1 MKIVLFII
9 RYLFVLIYLTTS
21 LGKLLDN
28 RGFAQ
33 AITAYQL
40 PGLGQMNGFV
50 LSFALAFSLF
60 ELFLAYAL
68 TTGKKLL
75 VTAYAVLAVQLM
87 YLVLA
92 LVTLYRGITIDN
104 CGCFGVFLQRPLTT
118 ATVYEDLLLLI
129 MAIAQALLI
138 KKYHQH
144 QKAAL

>member
-1 MKIVLFII
+1 MQVILLVI

-40 PGLGQMNGFV
+40 PGLEQVNGFT

-60 ELFLAYAL
+60 ELLLAYAL
-68 TTGKKLL
+68 VTQKKLFL
-75 VTAYAVLAVQLM
+75 AVYAVVVVQAM

-92 LVTLYRGITIDN
+92 LVTLYRGIAIDN
-104 CGCFGVFLQRPLTT
+104 CGCFGVFLQRPLTM
-118 ATVYEDLLLLI
+118 ATVYEDLVLLI
-129 MAIAQALLI
+129 MAVLQVLFI
-138 KKYHQH
+138 KTYR
-144 QKAAL
+144 